1 MLNVNCNVYS
11 NDSIVGEKST
21 TPVILIG
28 ESALVRVGL
37 TTLHNSVL
45 KCSTLV
51 SGVTGIWNPIVTWYF
66 NPNANRY
73 DHTVPSKKHPNILQ
87 PTQER
92 ALVEYMEFHDYFDE
106 GILIEGIQTY
116 LFQHNDDYSA
126 LIEEAKFWKFSTD
139 MVEYWVNEAK
149 EDYEV

>member
-1 MLNVNCNVYS
+1 MIDTYLF
-11 NDSIVGEKST
+11 DSLVGESSKDA
-21 TPVILIG
+21 VVLIG
-28 ESALVRVGL
+28 EQAFWRAGL
-37 TTLHNSVL
+37 TTCISNHLQ
-45 KCSTLV
+45 CSTLV
-51 SGVTGIWNPIVTWYF
+51 TGITGIRTPYVTWYF

-139 MVEYWVNEAK
+139 MVEYWVSEAK